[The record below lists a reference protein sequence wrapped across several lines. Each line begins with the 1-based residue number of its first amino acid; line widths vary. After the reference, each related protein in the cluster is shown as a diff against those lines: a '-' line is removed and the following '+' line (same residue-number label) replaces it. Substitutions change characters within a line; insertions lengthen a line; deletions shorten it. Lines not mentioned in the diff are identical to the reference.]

1 MQVRQAPLYGIDGV
15 FETLDNW
22 NDRTTGG
29 LDVYEPGFQV
39 WMFSEPIMFC
49 PKVPQDQW
57 SEHKYAVRLTIP
69 RESKTQTLF
78 YFCHIHR
85 LIDSFYSSGM
95 NINSSVEWVGWSKW
109 RIQQNQLLFRTSS
122 FKVSTRTNIMQHSP
136 ILMLCAAH
144 LRWSYSLLKLWKTY
158 QYSQVSDYHEKK
170 DQFCPNMNF
179 LCEKDDNPQFSRC
192 MEAID
197 CKVFLHLKTVLHVH

>member
-1 MQVRQAPLYGIDGV
+1 MSQDSRLECLV
-15 FETLDNW
+15 
-22 NDRTTGG
+22 
-29 LDVYEPGFQV
+29 
-39 WMFSEPIMFC
+39 SPIMFC
-49 PKVPQDQW
+49 RKVPQDQW
-57 SEHKYAVRLTIP
+57 SEHKYAVQLTIP

-85 LIDSFYSSGM
+85 LIDLFCSSGI
-95 NINSSVEWVGWSKW
+95 NLNSSVEWVGWSKW
-109 RIQQNQLLFRTSS
+109 RIQQNQLLFQTSS

-136 ILMLCAAH
+136 ILMLCAAP
-144 LRWSYSLLKLWKTY
+144 LRWSYFVLKLWKTY

-197 CKVFLHLKTVLHVH
+197 CKVFLPLKTFLHVH

>member
-22 NDRTTGG
+22 NDGTTGG

-39 WMFSEPIMFC
+39 GMFLVSPIMFC

-57 SEHKYAVRLTIP
+57 SEHKYAVQLTIP

-85 LIDSFYSSGM
+85 LIDLFCSSGI
-95 NINSSVEWVGWSKW
+95 NINSSVE
-109 RIQQNQLLFRTSS
+109 
-122 FKVSTRTNIMQHSP
+122 
-136 ILMLCAAH
+136 
-144 LRWSYSLLKLWKTY
+144 
-158 QYSQVSDYHEKK
+158 
-170 DQFCPNMNF
+170 
-179 LCEKDDNPQFSRC
+179 
-192 MEAID
+192 
-197 CKVFLHLKTVLHVH
+197 